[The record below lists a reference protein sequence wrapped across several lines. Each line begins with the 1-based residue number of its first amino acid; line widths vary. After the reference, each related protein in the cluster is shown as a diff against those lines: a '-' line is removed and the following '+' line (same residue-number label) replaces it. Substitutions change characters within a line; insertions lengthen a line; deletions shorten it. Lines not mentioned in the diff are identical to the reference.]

1 MSMLLR
7 FDPFRDMDR
16 VFDQAF
22 GNGQSRRPSF
32 PMDAYRR
39 GEQFVV
45 HFDLPGVDPDSID
58 LEVERNVLT
67 VTAERRWQPHEG
79 DDIIANERV
88 QGAFRRQLLLG
99 DTLNTEDITAN
110 YENGVLTLTIPVA
123 EKAKPRKVEIQRE
136 GGKQAIEAT
145 SSN

>member
-22 GNGQSRRPSF
+22 GNGQTRRPSF

-58 LEVERNVLT
+58 LEVERNMLT
-67 VTAERRWQPHEG
+67 VTAERRWQAHDG
-79 DDIIANERV
+79 DDVIANERV

-99 DTLNTEDITAN
+99 DTLDTESITAN

-123 EKAKPRKVEIQRE
+123 EKAKPRKVEVQRQA
-136 GGKQAIEAT
+136 GTQAIEAT
-145 SSN
+145 SST